1 MHACLE
7 YGRRSVIENALCII
21 EVVHRA
27 FFVKK
32 GVEVMVKL
40 REDTRESIA
49 KLTLM
54 DDIFMNKVFEN
65 DTERTALLLRIILN
79 NDKIKVIKAVT
90 QQKLK
95 KLSGHDLQLDIL
107 AQEANGRLFNV
118 EVQNRSSG
126 AAARRA
132 RYHLSMLDAHSLP
145 KGEVYQKLP
154 DNYVI
159 FITQYDVLKGGLPIY
174 HISRKIEENNAAFVD
189 GSHIIYVNN
198 KIKDNTPL
206 GRLMHDFNCSN
217 PNDMYYPELAEKA
230 RYFKETEKGL
240 TNMGDVFEKFVA
252 KREKEAAM
260 KAAEKAA
267 KEAQANKIEL
277 AKGLLADGMSIEFT
291 VRHSKL
297 SEAEVRE
304 LASKLTA

>member
-1 MHACLE
+1 MVNL
-7 YGRRSVIENALCII
+7 
-21 EVVHRA
+21 RA
-27 FFVKK
+27 
-32 GVEVMVKL
+32 
-40 REDTRESIA
+40 DTRESIA

-79 NDKIKVIKAVT
+79 NDKIKVVKAVT

-95 KLSGHDLQLDIL
+95 NLSGHDLQLDIL
-107 AQEANGRLFNV
+107 AQEENGKLFNV
-118 EVQNRSSG
+118 EVQNHSSG

-132 RYHLSMLDAHSLP
+132 RYHLSLLDAHSLP

-174 HISRKIEENNAAFVD
+174 HINRRIEENNAAFAD

-206 GRLMHDFNCSN
+206 RRLMHDFNCSN

-267 KEAQANKIEL
+267 KEAQANKVEL

-297 SEAEVRE
+297 TEAEVRE

>member
-1 MHACLE
+1 
-7 YGRRSVIENALCII
+7 
-21 EVVHRA
+21 
-27 FFVKK
+27 
-32 GVEVMVKL
+32 MVTLK
-40 REDTRESIA
+40 EDTRKSIA
-49 KLTLM
+49 ELTLM
-54 DDIFMNKVFEN
+54 DDIFMNKVFDN
-65 DTERTALLLRIILN
+65 DIGRTALLLRIILK
-79 NDKIKVIKAVT
+79 NDKIKVIKATT

-95 KLSGHDLQLDIL
+95 NLLGHDLLLDIL
-107 AQEANGRLFNV
+107 AQNENGTLFNV
-118 EVQNRSSG
+118 EIQNQSSG

-132 RYHLSMLDAHSLP
+132 RYHLSLLDAHSLP
-145 KGEVYQKLP
+145 KGELYQKLP

-174 HISRKIEENNAAFVD
+174 HISRKIEENNAAFAD

-206 GRLMHDFNCSN
+206 GRLMHDFSCSN
-217 PNDMYYPELAEKA
+217 PDDMYYPGLAEKA

-240 TNMGDVFEKFVA
+240 TNMGDVFEKLLA

-267 KEAQANKIEL
+267 KEAQANKVEL

>member
-1 MHACLE
+1 M
-7 YGRRSVIENALCII
+7 
-21 EVVHRA
+21 
-27 FFVKK
+27 
-32 GVEVMVKL
+32 
-40 REDTRESIA
+40 
-49 KLTLM
+49 
-54 DDIFMNKVFEN
+54 
-65 DTERTALLLRIILN
+65 
-79 NDKIKVIKAVT
+79 
-90 QQKLK
+90 
-95 KLSGHDLQLDIL
+95 
-107 AQEANGRLFNV
+107 

-132 RYHLSMLDAHSLP
+132 RYHLSLLDAHSLP

-174 HISRKIEENNAAFVD
+174 HINRKIEENNVAFAD

>member
-1 MHACLE
+1 
-7 YGRRSVIENALCII
+7 
-21 EVVHRA
+21 
-27 FFVKK
+27 
-32 GVEVMVKL
+32 
-40 REDTRESIA
+40 
-49 KLTLM
+49 
-54 DDIFMNKVFEN
+54 MNKVFEN

-95 KLSGHDLQLDIL
+95 NLSGHDLQLDIL
-107 AQEANGRLFNV
+107 AQEENGRLFNV

-132 RYHLSMLDAHSLP
+132 RYHLSLLDAHSLP
-145 KGEVYQKLP
+145 KGEVYQRLP

-174 HISRKIEENNAAFVD
+174 HISRKIEENNAAFAD

-206 GRLMHDFNCSN
+206 GRLMHDFSCSN
-217 PNDMYYPELAEKA
+217 PDDMYYPGLAEKA

-240 TNMGDVFEKFVA
+240 TNMGDVFEKLLA

-267 KEAQANKIEL
+267 KEAQANKVEL

>member
-1 MHACLE
+1 M
-7 YGRRSVIENALCII
+7 
-21 EVVHRA
+21 
-27 FFVKK
+27 
-32 GVEVMVKL
+32 
-40 REDTRESIA
+40 
-49 KLTLM
+49 
-54 DDIFMNKVFEN
+54 
-65 DTERTALLLRIILN
+65 LLRIILN

-95 KLSGHDLQLDIL
+95 NLSGHDLQLDIL
-107 AQEANGRLFNV
+107 AQEENGKLFNV
-118 EVQNRSSG
+118 EVQNHSSG

-132 RYHLSMLDAHSLP
+132 RYHLSLLDAHSLP

-174 HISRKIEENNAAFVD
+174 HISRKIEENNTAFAD

-206 GRLMHDFNCSN
+206 GRLMHDFSCSN
-217 PNDMYYPELAEKA
+217 PDDMYYPGLAEKA

-240 TNMGDVFEKFVA
+240 TNMGDVFEKFLA

-267 KEAQANKIEL
+267 KEAQANKVEL

-297 SEAEVRE
+297 TEAEVRE

>member
-1 MHACLE
+1 MVNL
-7 YGRRSVIENALCII
+7 
-21 EVVHRA
+21 RA
-27 FFVKK
+27 
-32 GVEVMVKL
+32 
-40 REDTRESIA
+40 DTRESIA

-79 NDKIKVIKAVT
+79 NDKIKVVKAVT

-95 KLSGHDLQLDIL
+95 NLSGHDLQLDIL
-107 AQEANGRLFNV
+107 AQEENGKLFNV
-118 EVQNRSSG
+118 EVQNHSSG

-132 RYHLSMLDAHSLP
+132 RYHLSLLDAHSLP
-145 KGEVYQKLP
+145 KGEVYQKLPDNYVGLYLRSKKNEGEVYQKLP

-174 HISRKIEENNAAFVD
+174 HINRRIEENNVDFAD

-240 TNMGDVFEKFVA
+240 TNMGDVFEKLLE
-252 KREKEAAM
+252 KREKEAV
-260 KAAEKAA
+260 EKAA
-267 KEAQANKIEL
+267 KEKNIEF

-304 LASKLTA
+304 LASKLSA

>member
-1 MHACLE
+1 MVNL
-7 YGRRSVIENALCII
+7 
-21 EVVHRA
+21 RA
-27 FFVKK
+27 
-32 GVEVMVKL
+32 
-40 REDTRESIA
+40 DTRESIA

-79 NDKIKVIKAVT
+79 NDKIKVVKAVT

-95 KLSGHDLQLDIL
+95 NLSGHDLQLDIL
-107 AQEANGRLFNV
+107 AQEENGKLLNV
-118 EVQNRSSG
+118 EVQNHSSG

-132 RYHLSMLDAHSLP
+132 RYHLSLLDAHSLP

-174 HISRKIEENNAAFVD
+174 HINRRIEENNVDFAD

-252 KREKEAAM
+252 KREKEAA
-260 KAAEKAA
+260 KKAEKKGMYASRLEFA
-267 KEAQANKIEL
+267 KD
-277 AKGLLADGMSIEFT
+277 LLSEGESIERT
-291 VRHSKL
+291 VRLSKL

-304 LASKLTA
+304 LASKLSA

>member
-1 MHACLE
+1 
-7 YGRRSVIENALCII
+7 
-21 EVVHRA
+21 
-27 FFVKK
+27 
-32 GVEVMVKL
+32 MVNL

-95 KLSGHDLQLDIL
+95 NLSGHDLQLDIL
-107 AQEANGRLFNV
+107 AQEENGRLFNV

-132 RYHLSMLDAHSLP
+132 RYHLSLLMLTACRRANYT
-145 KGEVYQKLP
+145 KRLP
-154 DNYVI
+154 DNYDYL
-159 FITQYDVLKGGLPIY
+159 ITQYDVLKGGLPIY
-174 HISRKIEENNAAFVD
+174 HISRKIEENNVAFAD

-198 KIKDNTPL
+198 KIKANTPL
-206 GRLMHDFNCSN
+206 GRLMHDFSCSN
-217 PNDMYYPELAEKA
+217 PDDMYYPGLAEKA

-252 KREKEAAM
+252 KREKEAAE
-260 KAAEKAA
+260 ATAREK
-267 KEAQANKIEL
+267 KIEF

>member
-1 MHACLE
+1 
-7 YGRRSVIENALCII
+7 
-21 EVVHRA
+21 
-27 FFVKK
+27 
-32 GVEVMVKL
+32 MVKVKQDL
-40 REDTRESIA
+40 LNSI
-49 KLTLM
+49 KEFTLM
-54 DDIFMNKVFEN
+54 DDPFMTKVFE
-65 DTERTALLLRIILN
+65 DDIERTQFMLRIIMN

-95 KLSGHDLQLDIL
+95 NLSGHDLQLDIL
-107 AQEANGRLFNV
+107 AQEENGMLFNV

-132 RYHLSMLDAHSLP
+132 RYHLSLLDTHSLP

-174 HISRKIEENNAAFVD
+174 HINRKIEENNVAFAD

>member
-1 MHACLE
+1 
-7 YGRRSVIENALCII
+7 
-21 EVVHRA
+21 
-27 FFVKK
+27 
-32 GVEVMVKL
+32 MVNL

-79 NDKIKVIKAVT
+79 DDKIKVIKAVT

-95 KLSGHDLQLDIL
+95 NLQGHDLQLDIL

-132 RYHLSMLDAHSLP
+132 RYHLSLLDAHSLP
-145 KGEVYQKLP
+145 KGEVYQRLP

-174 HISRKIEENNAAFVD
+174 HISRRIEENNAAFAD

-267 KEAQANKIEL
+267 KEAQANRIEL

>member
-1 MHACLE
+1 
-7 YGRRSVIENALCII
+7 
-21 EVVHRA
+21 
-27 FFVKK
+27 
-32 GVEVMVKL
+32 MVNL

-95 KLSGHDLQLDIL
+95 NLSGHDLHLDIL
-107 AQEANGRLFNV
+107 AQEENGRLFNV

-132 RYHLSMLDAHSLP
+132 RYHLSLLDAHSLP
-145 KGEVYQKLP
+145 KGELYQKLP

-174 HISRKIEENNAAFVD
+174 HISRKIEENNAAFAD

-206 GRLMHDFNCSN
+206 GRLMHDFSCSN
-217 PNDMYYPELAEKA
+217 PDDMYYPGLAEKA

-240 TNMGDVFEKFVA
+240 TNMGDVFEKLLA

-267 KEAQANKIEL
+267 KEAQATQVEL